1 MTLPVQNGSLRN
13 RREMHNDNTFKIGF
27 FGMNCSSARTAT
39 LVSER
44 WLASW
49 PDCLKLARLA
59 DEAGIDFLLP
69 IGRWKGYGGDQR
81 ISTL

>member
-59 DEAGIDFLLP
+59 DELLDVSP
-69 IGRWKGYGGDQR
+69 PGGSGEGDHD
-81 ISTL
+81 